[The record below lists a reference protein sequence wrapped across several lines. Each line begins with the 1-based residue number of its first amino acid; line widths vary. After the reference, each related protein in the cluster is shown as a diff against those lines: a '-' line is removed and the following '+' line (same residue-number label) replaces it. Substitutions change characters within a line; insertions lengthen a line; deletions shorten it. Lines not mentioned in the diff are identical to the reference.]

1 MQTLAPPA
9 WAGETA
15 DFFSLNQ
22 RVSAFILVDG
32 TKFNLISI
40 TGGIMANFPFQ
51 RLQADLAELIA
62 RTPAGERLTSE
73 PELAKQLGVSRAT
86 LREAMR
92 TFETQGLIRRRQ
104 GSGTY
109 AVGKVPV
116 IDAGLE
122 VLESLD
128 TMARRMN
135 LAITTSDLQIEPME
149 ADNVFALG
157 LAVSEGTLLTRVRR
171 VMRTDGRPVAY
182 LIDVLPQDILKPGD
196 MPESFTG
203 SVLDF
208 MLARGDKLTV
218 SRAAISATNATAE
231 VAKALEIQRGDV
243 LLQFV
248 SQIYAEGGNVIDYTF
263 SYFIPGYFNFHV
275 IRRIG
280 TS

>member
-1 MQTLAPPA
+1 
-9 WAGETA
+9 
-15 DFFSLNQ
+15 
-22 RVSAFILVDG
+22 VS
-32 TKFNLISI
+32 
-40 TGGIMANFPFQ
+40 NFPFQ

-62 RTPAGERLTSE
+62 NTPPGQRMTAE
-73 PELAKQLGVSRAT
+73 PQLAKQLGVSRAT

-109 AVGKVPV
+109 VVGKVPV

-128 TMARRMN
+128 TMAQRLN
-135 LAITTSDLQIEPME
+135 LEVSVGELQIEQIN
-149 ADNVFALG
+149 ADDDTAKQLNI
-157 LAVSEGTLLTRVRR
+157 SEGSLLTQVGR
-171 VMRTDGRPVAY
+171 VMRAEGRPVGY
-182 LIDVLPQDILKPGD
+182 LVDILPVDVLKPGD
-196 MPESFTG
+196 MPENFTG

-208 MLARGDKLTV
+208 MLARGDNLTT

-243 LLQFV
+243 LLQII
-248 SQIYAEGGNVIDYTF
+248 SLLYASDGKVVDYTE

-280 TS
+280 TV

>member
-1 MQTLAPPA
+1 
-9 WAGETA
+9 
-15 DFFSLNQ
+15 
-22 RVSAFILVDG
+22 
-32 TKFNLISI
+32 
-40 TGGIMANFPFQ
+40 MAHFPFQ
-51 RLQADLAELIA
+51 RLQADLADLIA
-62 RTPAGERLTSE
+62 QTPPGQRLTSE

-92 TFETQGLIRRRQ
+92 TFETQGIIRRRQ

-109 AVGKVPV
+109 VVGKVPV

-135 LAITTSDLQIEPME
+135 LAVTVGELHVEQME
-149 ADNVFALG
+149 ADKETAEGLG
-157 LAVSEGTLLTRVRR
+157 VAEKSRLTRVRR
-171 VMRTDGRPVAY
+171 VMCADGRPVAY
-182 LIDVLPQDILKPGD
+182 LVDTLPAERLN
-196 MPESFTG
+196 PEDLPETFNG

-208 MLARGDKLTV
+208 MLGRGDALTV

-243 LLQFV
+243 LLKFV
-248 SQIYAEGGNVIDYTF
+248 SQLYDASGKVVDFTV

-275 IRRIG
+275 VRRIG
-280 TS
+280 GK